1 MLETFSWDM
10 WLGIGSG
17 LLLVVGLLLAASHRA
32 GEGASYRYEGPR
44 RDGPMPL
51 YEEGGTT

>member
-1 MLETFSWDM
+1 MFETFSWDV

-17 LLLVVGLLLAASHRA
+17 LLLVIGLLLAASHRA
-32 GEGASYRYEGPR
+32 AEGESFRVEPR

-51 YEEGGTT
+51 YEEGGTS